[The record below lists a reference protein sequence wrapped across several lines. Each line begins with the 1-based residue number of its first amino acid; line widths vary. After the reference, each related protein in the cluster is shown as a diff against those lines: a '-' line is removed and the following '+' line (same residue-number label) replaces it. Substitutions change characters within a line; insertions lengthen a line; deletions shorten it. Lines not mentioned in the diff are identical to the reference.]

1 MSMSIE
7 TLGAPEREDVGD
19 ESEEKPRMP
28 DQPRPVARDPLKEM
42 LINKKQN

>member
-1 MSMSIE
+1 MSIE

-28 DQPRPVARDPLKEM
+28 DQPRLVARDPLKEM
-42 LINKKQN
+42 LMNKKQK